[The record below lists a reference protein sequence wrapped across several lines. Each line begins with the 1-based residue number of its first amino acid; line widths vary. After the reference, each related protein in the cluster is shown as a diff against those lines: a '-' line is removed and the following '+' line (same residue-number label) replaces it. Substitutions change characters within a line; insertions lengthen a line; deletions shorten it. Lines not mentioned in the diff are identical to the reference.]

1 MIILDSNVWIF
12 SEIINCPEHEAA
24 VKGYKS
30 FMEKDTIAIN
40 AIVASEVFHKLSR
53 LFDSDLAYVRV
64 NNILHNPSIE
74 WLDLTRNTSIR
85 AIDLANKIKIRIN
98 DALIAEQAL
107 EFGAKLFTDDKDFK
121 KVKGL
126 EIVALR

>member
-1 MIILDSNVWIF
+1 MIIFDSNVWIF

-24 VKGYKS
+24 VRGYRS
-30 FMEKDTIAIN
+30 FLEKDTIAIN
-40 AIVASEVFHKLSR
+40 AIIASEVFHKLSK
-53 LFDSDLAYVRV
+53 LFNSNLAYDRV

-74 WLDLTRNTSIR
+74 WLDLTRSTSIR
-85 AIDLANKIKIRIN
+85 AINMANKIKIRIN

-107 EFGAKLFTDDKDFK
+107 EFGSRLFTDDRGFK
-121 KVKGL
+121 KVEGL